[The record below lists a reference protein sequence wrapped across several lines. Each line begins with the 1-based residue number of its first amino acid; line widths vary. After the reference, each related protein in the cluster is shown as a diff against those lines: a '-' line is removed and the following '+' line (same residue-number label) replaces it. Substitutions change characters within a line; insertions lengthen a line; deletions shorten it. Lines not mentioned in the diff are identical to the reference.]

1 MYQYSFSCKGVSECL
16 AYPDFRPNYNKQE
29 AHTHTSIVAAI
40 PKGVSVFWV
49 TMGKLTDFLVGKRSS
64 KVVKCV
70 KAEKYVTVLLLKKVA
85 LAITLI
91 MHDRASKLYV

>member
-1 MYQYSFSCKGVSECL
+1 
-16 AYPDFRPNYNKQE
+16 
-29 AHTHTSIVAAI
+29 
-40 PKGVSVFWV
+40 
-49 TMGKLTDFLVGKRSS
+49 MGKLADFLVGKRSS